1 MTTVPDPR
9 PHVVALESGLRL
21 AGTRCEDCGLPS
33 LWDPPR
39 CASCGGRLRPESFG
53 PDGTVWSSTVVRVP
67 VPGRTP
73 PYALAYVDLDD
84 GPRVLAHV
92 VAPDA
97 PAAPMERLMPGVR
110 VRLVTSTADGD
121 VAVRPIEEASA

>member
-1 MTTVPDPR
+1 MTTTPDPR
-9 PHVVALESGLRL
+9 PPVLPLDGTTRL
-21 AGTRCEDCGLPS
+21 AGTRCAECGLPS

-39 CASCGGRLRPESFG
+39 CAGCGGRMRRDTFG

-92 VAPDA
+92 VAGDGVTV
-97 PAAPMERLMPGVR
+97 RLPPGTR
-110 VRLVTSTADGD
+110 VRLTTSTDDGD
-121 VAVRPIEEASA
+121 VAVQPIEETAS